1 MSRLLRVLVSIAA
14 LPLLVSAAPPP
25 TEASAAPLPP
35 TGAVRVTVETIVVDR
50 RGTWSLGTDVADLF
64 SGGTGVLEKSAT
76 LIGRGDETGAREM
89 VKMTA
94 RLMPTLAPNGDCS
107 LRIETETRGVVTGA
121 ARGGKSRQPD
131 RTRA

>member
-35 TGAVRVTVETIVVDR
+35 KGAVRVSVETIAVDR

-64 SGGTGVLEKSAT
+64 SGRSGVLEKSAT
-76 LIGRGDETGAREM
+76 LMSRGADPVVREM
-89 VKMTA
+89 VQMTTH
-94 RLMPTLAPNGDCS
+94 LTPTLTPDGGCS
-107 LRIETETRGVVTGA
+107 LRIETET
-121 ARGGKSRQPD
+121 KSV
-131 RTRA
+131 